1 MSIGRGIRK
10 LLLAGLLAVTSVVA
24 QVRIPGPGGSPP
36 ASASGITLVTG
47 AGGTANNCA
56 GGANSATTSAVDAS
70 AANFA
75 VVFTSVATGST
86 AVTDSNGNGTPTS
99 LTATVST
106 PVVNIHFWYPFTGS
120 TTQTFT
126 STLSAGFQA
135 ICAFTF
141 SGLTTGFD
149 TGKESTNTVTGGAS
163 VKPGALTPS
172 ASDSLLVTT
181 VGYQSSTGGSVVN
194 NNLGAGFIVGA
205 IKDLVSSVNY
215 GNAGAYKIAVGGPAS
230 EDPQWD
236 FTPGNDTGGAKMAV
250 FK

>member
-1 MSIGRGIRK
+1 MKKLIIG
-10 LLLAGLLAVTSVVA
+10 LLLSGAVFA
-24 QVRIPGPGGSPP
+24 QSLTLTGPGAA
-36 ASASGITLVTG
+36 ASASSGITLVTG

-56 GGANSATTSAVDAS
+56 GGVNSATTSAVDAS
-70 AANFA
+70 TANFA
-75 VVFTSVATGST
+75 VVFTSVATGAT

-126 STLSAGFQA
+126 STLSAGFQN
-135 ICAFTF
+135 ICAFTY

-172 ASDSLLVTT
+172 AASSLLVTT
-181 VGYQSSTGGSVVN
+181 VGYQSNGGSVVN

-205 IKDLVSSVNY
+205 IKDLVSNVNY
-215 GNAGAYKIAVGGPAS
+215 GNAAAYKIEVGGPSSA
-230 EDPQWD
+230 DPQWD
-236 FTPGNDTGGAKMAV
+236 FTPGNDTGGSKMAV